1 MSNKQRMTLPNLS
14 IKGQRHKRT
23 RLALANKTPFD
34 NKTYQREKYAKNK
47 KIMEEWKGWF

>member
-34 NKTYQREKYAKNK
+34 NKT
-47 KIMEEWKGWF
+47 